1 MIAPLKHG
9 KSKIHIRY
17 NLLNCGSCNIFD
29 LPEIDYITSI
39 YSEKKKAIY

>member
-1 MIAPLKHG
+1 MMASLKQG
-9 KSKIHIRY
+9 KSKIQIRS
-17 NLLNCGSCNIFD
+17 NVLNSGSCNIFD